1 MKRLIALLLPFA
13 LAACQSPRATPPQ
26 NAYQIQGFDANGN
39 PTTTMTY
46 GGTHAGQAQDSG
58 SAKVADTL
66 ANKMTADS
74 EFAFVNLT
82 RYAEDQPDVAIETR
96 LENNHKSAATALADA
111 VKAGASGNV
120 VDALSKTVA
129 VAAQEIGDY
138 RRAKASRPKADT
150 AGISI
155 TSFMAGPGSHSATAL
170 MGEKFGDT
178 LAAKSRA
185 NFVENSSTIRTDT
198 SNTNDYRGVN
208 SGLEVFLKM
217 KQIELEL
224 KKLDAASKVPTASTT
239 PAKPTEPA
247 PPVGKVEGGVRIVPG
262 PAVGKVAPGVDYST
276 VFLWKPKNDSQPNN
290 GSILVPAWMGKA
302 NVTVNGKPLTWMHTG
317 SSSQD
322 RDKYLTELGGTYGK
336 NVKVEIT
343 GPDFG
348 VTLTIPDGGDRFE
361 QVLLDARKEG
371 GTDGDEVEPDDPAP
385 SVPTN
390 SAVRATFDGTLYAF
404 ISPDGIRPIEQ
415 PEAVD
420 FFHWTGPGF
429 EDTQKIGALRLTAPG
444 FWTTPR
450 PVQDGDFFELKYVNG
465 EKTRPFYPNGNL
477 QIWSNG
483 AFRVPGSS
491 KPATE

>member
-1 MKRLIALLLPFA
+1 MKRLTTLLLAFA
-13 LAACQSPRATPPQ
+13 LAACQSPAQTKPQ

-39 PTTTMTY
+39 PTTTMAY
-46 GGTHAGQAQDSG
+46 GSTHAGQAQDTG

-224 KKLDAASKVPTASTT
+224 KKLDAASKVPTASAT
-239 PAKPTEPA
+239 PAKPTEPV
-247 PPVGKVEGGVRIVPG
+247 PPVDPSA
-262 PAVGKVAPGVDYST
+262 PANDPTGQGIT
-276 VFLWKPKNDSQPNN
+276 FLWKPDSNNQP
-290 GSILVPAWMGKA
+290 GHASVLLPYWMGRA
-302 NVTVNGKPLTWMHTG
+302 GVTVGDEDGKFNNDTG
-317 SSSQD
+317 SFN
-322 RDKYLTELGGTYGK
+322 RAKYVMSKSGAAYGSNVQVKLGNGITITVPNGGK
-336 NVKVEIT
+336 
-343 GPDFG
+343 
-348 VTLTIPDGGDRFE
+348 RFE
-361 QVLLDARKEG
+361 KKMPKPDV
-371 GTDGDEVEPDDPAP
+371 VEPDDPEPTPA
-385 SVPTN
+385 PTN

-429 EDTQKIGALRLTAPG
+429 EATQKIGALRLTAPG

-483 AFRVPGSS
+483 TFRVPGSS